1 MGEKAEIQNDKL
13 EEIKKEQLETK
24 KAIIILKEQ
33 QKKTNQKL
41 NELKVEQVKTNNSLN
56 ELRAEQIKA
65 NNSLNELRAE
75 QAKNTDSVNIT
86 NKLLTELLNLKR
98 DKLKNNNQNAITI
111 PQNSSE
117 QIKSVIEINETPR
130 YINILKKPEEKSDE
144 ISFRSIINNLE
155 ISDAS
160 AKKKNIEVKE
170 HKLRDD
176 NHLLNNLEI
185 SDISEK
191 KESIREKG
199 YKLRDDNNLLINL
212 EISDESAKKESIGEK
227 GYKFMKDNKLEISD
241 EREKKKNIREKGHKL
256 MKNNMSNTNKISKIN
271 VYRDDNK
278 KK

>member
-1 MGEKAEIQNDKL
+1 MNKKVKSVGEKAEIQNDKL

-160 AKKKNIEVKE
+160 EKKKNIEVKE

-176 NHLLNNLEI
+176 NHLFNNLEN
-185 SDISEK
+185 SDAS
-191 KESIREKG
+191 
-199 YKLRDDNNLLINL
+199 
-212 EISDESAKKESIGEK
+212 
-227 GYKFMKDNKLEISD
+227 
-241 EREKKKNIREKGHKL
+241 EKKKNIEVKEHKL
-256 MKNNMSNTNKISKIN
+256 MEDIL
-271 VYRDDNK
+271 
-278 KK
+278 

>member
-56 ELRAEQIKA
+56 V
-65 NNSLNELRAE
+65 LRAE

-117 QIKSVIEINETPR
+117 QIKSVIEINETLR

-185 SDISEK
+185 SDQTRK
-191 KESIREKG
+191 RKTLK
-199 YKLRDDNNLLINL
+199 
-212 EISDESAKKESIGEK
+212 
-227 GYKFMKDNKLEISD
+227 
-241 EREKKKNIREKGHKL
+241 
-256 MKNNMSNTNKISKIN
+256 
-271 VYRDDNK
+271 
-278 KK
+278 

>member
-1 MGEKAEIQNDKL
+1 MNKNPKKNILGNNPTKVTIKPKIKLLSKNSFSSIKSFQTETKSLNKSNILNSSSNKKNGKSNFQQVNSTLGRVKNSIVFLNKKVKSVGEKAEIQNDKL

-41 NELKVEQVKTNNSLN
+41 NELKFVQAKTNTSINV
-56 ELRAEQIKA
+56 LRAEQVKA
-65 NNSLNELRAE
+65 NNQLNELRAE
-75 QAKNTDSVNIT
+75 QAKTTDSVNIT

-155 ISDAS
+155 ISDAN
-160 AKKKNIEVKE
+160 AKKK
-170 HKLRDD
+170 H
-176 NHLLNNLEI
+176 
-185 SDISEK
+185 
-191 KESIREKG
+191 
-199 YKLRDDNNLLINL
+199 
-212 EISDESAKKESIGEK
+212 
-227 GYKFMKDNKLEISD
+227 
-241 EREKKKNIREKGHKL
+241 
-256 MKNNMSNTNKISKIN
+256 
-271 VYRDDNK
+271 
-278 KK
+278 

>member
-33 QKKTNQKL
+33 QKQTNQKL

-75 QAKNTDSVNIT
+75 QAKTTDSVNVT

-117 QIKSVIEINETPR
+117 
-130 YINILKKPEEKSDE
+130 
-144 ISFRSIINNLE
+144 
-155 ISDAS
+155 
-160 AKKKNIEVKE
+160 
-170 HKLRDD
+170 
-176 NHLLNNLEI
+176 
-185 SDISEK
+185 
-191 KESIREKG
+191 
-199 YKLRDDNNLLINL
+199 
-212 EISDESAKKESIGEK
+212 
-227 GYKFMKDNKLEISD
+227 
-241 EREKKKNIREKGHKL
+241 
-256 MKNNMSNTNKISKIN
+256 
-271 VYRDDNK
+271 
-278 KK
+278 

>member
-1 MGEKAEIQNDKL
+1 MNKNPKKNIIGNNPTKVTIKPKIKLLSKNSFSSIKSFQTETKSLNKSNILNSSSNKKNGKSNFQQVNSTLGRVKNSIVFLNKKVKSVGEKAEIQNDKL

-41 NELKVEQVKTNNSLN
+41 KELKVEQVKTNTSINELKVEQVKTNNSLN
-56 ELRAEQIKA
+56 VLRAEQVKA

-75 QAKNTDSVNIT
+75 QAKTTDSVNIT

-155 ISDAS
+155 ISDAN
-160 AKKKNIEVKE
+160 AKKKNI
-170 HKLRDD
+170 
-176 NHLLNNLEI
+176 
-185 SDISEK
+185 
-191 KESIREKG
+191 
-199 YKLRDDNNLLINL
+199 
-212 EISDESAKKESIGEK
+212 
-227 GYKFMKDNKLEISD
+227 
-241 EREKKKNIREKGHKL
+241 
-256 MKNNMSNTNKISKIN
+256 
-271 VYRDDNK
+271 
-278 KK
+278 